1 MIHGRYRTNYQG
13 EFVLLDTVF
22 RGGKKIQQREYIA
35 NPIHN
40 QHISGMAAVIGSGIS
55 AKIGVVKLLPRH
67 RGGLLGKK
75 KLQTYAAQGVWRT
88 MRVDFCVEN
97 SQTELQDMLEQKYT
111 AHTVVY
117 TRVKNC
123 MAMPGSFYIVPYGVR
138 LVPMAQAV
146 YLAAFDGH
154 QEIFLLGVDGTDHQ
168 QALDAQCIHDLN
180 QVFSAYATTQFRL
193 ITDGASPPA
202 AWLHHRNVSVWDYRK
217 FISHCDI

>member
-97 SQTELQDMLEQKYT
+97 SQIELQDMLEQKYT

-138 LVPMAQAV
+138 LVPMGQAV
-146 YLAAFDGH
+146 YLAAFDVLGSLAH
-154 QEIFLLGVDGTDHQ
+154 IEMLESVGLLTKDELTQ
-168 QALDAQCIHDLN
+168 LQAALKDIYK
-180 QVFSAYATTQFRL
+180 FFKFFTTR
-193 ITDGASPPA
+193 G
-202 AWLHHRNVSVWDYRK
+202 
-217 FISHCDI
+217 